1 MGKNVWHKRYHGDA
15 LNGYMGL
22 TLEQRGAYTT
32 ILDLLYDSD
41 WEVGIPDRERW
52 LAGHL
57 NVSVRRWRGLR
68 EELIEAGKIDIID
81 GQISN
86 FRYRKERELAASLSR
101 KRSESGASGGEK
113 SGETRRKAAEN
124 RQSGEANASD
134 LPLYTRALEA
144 ELDTDTEEKKRIA
157 AAALD
162 ADVGEAVV
170 DAVSLAPVFARA
182 AGVSIFPNRARHFAD
197 QLDVIRE
204 WMTLGLDPTEDI
216 VPALQRKV
224 MDNPGERHSL
234 AYFTPM
240 LADMAAR
247 REAKANGHVSSDRRG
262 DDGERGQS
270 ATERAALGFLAD
282 FAGVS
287 GHDTVRRAD
296 VRNGAHALLDTRG
309 RRRDGTG

>member
-1 MGKNVWHKRYHGDA
+1 MTGNVWHKRYHGDA

-32 ILDLLYDSD
+32 ILDLLYDSG

-52 LAGHL
+52 IAGHL

-68 EELIEAGKIDIID
+68 DELIAAGKIDIID

-86 FRYRKERELAASLSR
+86 FRYRKERENAASLSR

-134 LPLYTRALEA
+134 LPLYARASEA

-162 ADVGEAVV
+162 AEVGGVAV

-204 WMTLGLDPTEDI
+204 WLTLGLDPTDDI
-216 VPALQRKV
+216 IPALQRKV

-247 REAKANGHVSSDRRG
+247 REAKANGTVSSDRRG
-262 DDGERGQS
+262 GDGERGQS
-270 ATERAALGFLAD
+270 TTERAALGFLAD
-282 FAGVS
+282 FAGIS
-287 GHDTVRRAD
+287 GQDGLRQAN
-296 VRNGAHALLDTRG
+296 VRNGAHALPDARG
-309 RRRDGTG
+309 GHRNGRG